1 MSVIKF
7 LPYFVQLLLLFSNIQ
22 DDHKLADDNYNAQLN
37 MYIADTVDGEVA
49 GEGYGLYEDEL
60 NEQDDYLEDVG
71 ELKDESSGSRTF

>member
-1 MSVIKF
+1 VIKF

-22 DDHKLADDNYNAQLN
+22 DHHKLADDNYNAQLN